1 MTWARVW
8 AHQLRWARTIRVCQ
22 PAPFFFSILSNAT
35 LWPAF
40 WTVALLANHNSY
52 WFVPISILLP
62 VRIQAALKMQ
72 EALTRDSGHY
82 LYFWL
87 VPIKDLLNA
96 AIWALAFVG
105 NKIDWRGETF
115 RVLPGG
121 KLSKNL

>member
-1 MTWARVW
+1 MNWKRVW

-35 LWPAF
+35 LWPLLFTA
-40 WTVALLANHNSY
+40 ALIADHHRI

-62 VRIQAALKMQ
+62 IRIQAALKMQ
-72 EALTRDSGHY
+72 EWLTRDSKHY
-82 LYFWL
+82 TWFWL

-105 NKIDWRGETF
+105 NKIEWRGEKF
-115 RVLPGG
+115 RVSRGG
-121 KLSKNL
+121 QLGKV